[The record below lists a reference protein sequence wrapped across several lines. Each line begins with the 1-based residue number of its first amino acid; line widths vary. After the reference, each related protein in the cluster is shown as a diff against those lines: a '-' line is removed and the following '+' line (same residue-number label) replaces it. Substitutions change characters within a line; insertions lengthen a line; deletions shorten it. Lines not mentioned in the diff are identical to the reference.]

1 MLSTTQLDDLRALLE
16 RSQNPVFLYDND
28 ADGLCSYVL
37 LRRFLDRGKGIA
49 VRTHPDIDKGYAHKA
64 QALGAD
70 LVVVLDCPFLGNEFV
85 SELSE
90 GGIPIVWIDHHS
102 VDSSHYTHANVN
114 VFNPTRSTSP
124 SEEPVTYWCYR
135 LTQRADDMW
144 IALMGCIADHYLP
157 SFAEEFARTCPDLWK
172 KKISQPFEA
181 YYDTELGKLAHAIGF
196 GLKDSVTH
204 VVYLQNFLISCPHPS
219 DLFHELESGSSF
231 ARKYQDIKKRYDVL
245 LSEAHHGTYD
255 SVVFYRYGG
264 TLSISADLAN
274 ELSYRYMGKFVIV
287 AYVLGS
293 VCTMSL
299 RGSNVRDMLET
310 LLPSFANSK
319 GGGHPDAVGARIN
332 SEDLDRFVDSFT
344 KLLSKRL

>member
-1 MLSTTQLDDLRALLE
+1 MLSSTQLDELRSLLE

-37 LRRFLDRGKGIA
+37 LRRYLDRGKGIA

-64 QALGAD
+64 QSLGAD
-70 LVVVLDCPFLGNEFV
+70 LVVVLDCPFLGTDFV
-85 SELSE
+85 NELSE
-90 GGIPIVWIDHHS
+90 GGIPIVWIDHHL
-102 VDSSHYTHANVN
+102 VDSPHYTHANVN
-114 VFNPTRSTSP
+114 VFNPTRSDMP

-157 SFAEEFARTCPDLWK
+157 SFASDFALRRPELWK
-172 KKISQPFEA
+172 KGITRPFEA

-204 VVYLQNFLISCPHPS
+204 VVYLQNFIIGCSSPE
-219 DLFHELESGSSF
+219 DLFHELESSSSF
-231 ARKYQDIKKRYDVL
+231 ALKYKDIKKRYDVL
-245 LSEAHHGTYD
+245 LADALAGTYD

-274 ELSYRYMGKFVIV
+274 ELSYRYSSKPVIV

-293 VCTMSL
+293 VCTMSI
-299 RGSNVRDMLET
+299 RGSGVRDALES
-310 LLPSFANSK
+310 LLPSFADSK

-332 SEDLDRFVDSFT
+332 SEDLDRFVTELT